1 MTREKALSISEK
13 VKKALLE
20 IEKEENI
27 TFDYKSL
34 SFTSVSINM
43 SISANEGGDQ
53 QSEYNLK
60 LSKKYGFSQ
69 NIIGMEFTSMSGI
82 FIIESFKTRNRKYP
96 IIARRKID
104 GKQYKFHIS
113 SVLKYLGGHSIVNR
127 NANLRELLD

>member
-34 SFTSVSINM
+34 SFTSVSLNM

-60 LSKKYGFSQ
+60 LSKKYGFKSP
-69 NIIGMEFTSMSGI
+69 M
-82 FIIESFKTRNRKYP
+82 
-96 IIARRKID
+96 
-104 GKQYKFHIS
+104 
-113 SVLKYLGGHSIVNR
+113 LKDMVKKW
-127 NANLRELLD
+127 